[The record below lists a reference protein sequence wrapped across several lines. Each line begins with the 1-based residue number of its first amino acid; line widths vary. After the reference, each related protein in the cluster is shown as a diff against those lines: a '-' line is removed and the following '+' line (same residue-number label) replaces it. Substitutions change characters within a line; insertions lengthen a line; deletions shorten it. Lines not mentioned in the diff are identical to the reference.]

1 MFKKALL
8 VTTLLLPSF
17 ANADENKVS
26 AGVGF
31 QYGGALGV
39 KYAVNTGDNSRL
51 FAAIGLIGGAVG
63 YEYALSEKNAISF
76 ALGSEVIISEKGF
89 VMLEYNHYFQGRDN
103 TGWRVGGGIGIT
115 REDQGGAYGA
125 YGETDTKGNISVN
138 IGYQF

>member
-1 MFKKALL
+1 M
-8 VTTLLLPSF
+8 LPSF

-26 AGVGF
+26 TGVGF

-51 FAAIGLIGGAVG
+51 FAAIGLIDGAVG

-76 ALGSEVIISEKGF
+76 ALGSEVIVSEKGF

-115 REDQGGAYGA
+115 RKDQGGAYGA
-125 YGETDTKGNISVN
+125 YGETDTKGSIGVN